1 MVTAYLIARS
11 HDDLSPAFYLMAAA
25 AVSFFVILRLRE
37 TARVPLL
44 P

>member
-25 AVSFFVILRLRE
+25 AVSLMVTMSLRE
-37 TARVPLL
+37 TAQAPLL
-44 P
+44 